1 MNAVWFIAGMGAG
14 IGVVFAVTG
23 CLLTLMVITAKHEPE
38 GSDEA

>member
-23 CLLTLMVITAKHEPE
+23 CLLALMALTAKHEPE
-38 GSDEA
+38 TSDE